1 MAKRLEVKWDGLDT
15 FYDELQVLT
24 AGLVDEAN
32 AIMLESCEAA
42 KAEIASRYP
51 FKSGGLRA
59 GLTIVPARGTV
70 LAGASLVQRAPHGW
84 IYEHGTKPRENKAGQ
99 NRGASG
105 PHPTFEPIAHAYR
118 RTAISAVM
126 FRLYEHGAAQVTA
139 TGEDAA

>member
-1 MAKRLEVKWDGLDT
+1 MAKRLTVEWTGLDT
-15 FYDELQVLT
+15 FEAELQTMV
-24 AGLVDEAN
+24 ADLVDEAN
-32 AIMLESCEAA
+32 AIMLESAEAA

-51 FKSGGLRA
+51 FKSGSLRA

-84 IYEHGTKPRENKAGQ
+84 IYEHGTRPRENKAKQ

-126 FRLYEHGAAQVTA
+126 FRLYAHGAAQVT
-139 TGEDAA
+139 GDVDAA

>member
-1 MAKRLEVKWDGLDT
+1 MAKRLEVRWDGLDT
-15 FYDELQVLT
+15 FQAELELMT
-24 AGLVDEAN
+24 ANLVDEAN

-42 KAEIASRYP
+42 KAEIAGRYP

-70 LAGASLVQRAPHGW
+70 IAGAALVQRAPHGW
-84 IYEHGTKPRENKAGQ
+84 IYEHGTKVRENKSKQ

-126 FRLYEHGAAQVTA
+126 FRLYAHGAASVT
-139 TGEDAA
+139 GDVDAA